1 MFDHQEELDE
11 YLEKIEELIKNKQ
24 YARLRDL
31 FLPMEPADIA
41 LLLEEAGEEQMP
53 LLYRLLPKELAAE
66 VFVELESDSQE
77 MLINGF
83 SNTELKEVLD
93 ELYLDDAVDIV
104 EEMPASVVIR
114 ILDKA
119 TPEMRKSINEILQY
133 PEDSAGSI
141 MNMEFLSLKKDMT
154 VEDAFKRIRRI
165 GGELETINILYVT
178 DPTRHLLGV
187 LSVRDLLL
195 AEEDDLIEEIM
206 DPNVVSVNTMDDK
219 EDVAQA
225 LSKYDFL
232 AMPVVDKEERL
243 VGIVTVD
250 DAMDVIE
257 EETTEDF
264 EKMAA
269 MLPSDKPYL
278 KAGIFAT
285 WRARLPWLMILMLSA
300 TFTGMILNHYESAL
314 AACLVLNSYIP
325 MLSGT
330 GGNSGTQASVA
341 VIRALSLDEVD
352 FSDILKVL
360 WKELRVSLLC
370 GSCLAAA
377 NFVKM
382 QLVDRLLLG
391 NAAVTPLVCLVV
403 CLTIMFVVVFA
414 KCVGCSLPLLAEK
427 IGLDP
432 AVMASPFITTIVD
445 ATSLLIYFRFASWL
459 LGI

>member
-1 MFDHQEELDE
+1 MIREDL
-11 YLEKIEELIKNKQ
+11 L
-24 YARLRDL
+24 RTVRDL
-31 FLPMEPADIA
+31 SARHDTKAFAELVESVHPSDMAEA
-41 LLLEEAGEEQMP
+41 LEILKSRDVA
-53 LLYRLLPKELAAE
+53 RLLPCLKAGALAE
-66 VFVELESDSQE
+66 VFVYFSEERQSRLLQELPRETVVALFEGMAADE
-77 MLINGF
+77 RVDLF
-83 SNTELKEVLD
+83 HDLD
-93 ELYLDDAVDIV
+93 EAARQRLLPALAHGEREDILRLAAYAEGSVGSVTTSDYVAVL
-104 EEMPASVVIR
+104 P
-114 ILDKA
+114 
-119 TPEMRKSINEILQY
+119 
-133 PEDSAGSI
+133 
-141 MNMEFLSLKKDMT
+141 DM
-154 VEDAFKRIRRI
+154 
-165 GGELETINILYVT
+165 
-178 DPTRHLLGV
+178 
-187 LSVRDLLL
+187 S
-195 AEEDDLIEEIM
+195 
-206 DPNVVSVNTMDDK
+206 
-219 EDVAQA
+219 VAQA
-225 LSKYDFL
+225 L
-232 AMPVVDKEERL
+232 AHVRATAADKETIYVIYVQDKEGHLCGTLSLREL
-243 VGIVTVD
+243 LLADDSLTIRNIMRRDPVFARAQWPRSKASELIGRYDLLALPVINGGEKMVGIVTVD

-278 KAGIFAT
+278 KSGIFAT
-285 WRARLPWLMILMLSA
+285 WKARLPWLMILMLSA

-352 FSDILKVL
+352 FSDILRVL

-370 GSCLAAA
+370 GVCLAGA

-391 NAAVTPLVCLVV
+391 NAAVTPTVCLVV
-403 CLTIMFVVVFA
+403 CLTILFVVVFA

-432 AVMASPFITTIVD
+432 AVMASPFISTIVD

-459 LGI
+459 LL

>member
-1 MFDHQEELDE
+1 MSDATILTLKTMLANLDDAKK
-11 YLEKIEELIKNKQ
+11 YQ
-24 YARLRDL
+24 SLRDVMASLPAPDLAAVFEDLPPEKLPVL
-31 FLPMEPADIA
+31 F
-41 LLLEEAGEEQMP
+41 
-53 LLYRLLPKELAAE
+53 RLCPKDQAAE
-66 VFVELESDSQE
+66 VFAELTPGTQQALIDALSD
-77 MLINGF
+77 
-83 SNTELKEVLD
+83 TELKAVID
-93 ELYLDDAVDIV
+93 ELFVDDATDLV

-119 TPEMRKSINEILQY
+119 TPEMRKSINEILKY
-133 PEDSAGSI
+133 PEDSTGSI

-178 DPTRHLLGV
+178 DPTRRLLGV

-195 AEEDDLIEEIM
+195 AEEDDLIEDIM
-206 DPNVVSVNTMDDK
+206 DPNVVWVSTMDDK
-219 EDVAQA
+219 EDAAQA
-225 LSKYDFL
+225 LSKYGFL
-232 AMPVVDKEERL
+232 AMPVVDLENRL

-341 VIRALSLDEVD
+341 VIRSLSLDEVD

-391 NAAVTPLVCLVV
+391 NAAVTPVVCLVV

>member
-1 MFDHQEELDE
+1 MDRQYDFAALEALLKKRSFKALREALLELNE
-11 YLEKIEELIKNKQ
+11 V
-24 YARLRDL
+24 
-31 FLPMEPADIA
+31 DIA
-41 LLLEEAGEEQMP
+41 EFLGLLNGEEAV
-53 LLYRLLPKELAAE
+53 LAFRTLPKGMAADVFAELEPEMQQLIVAAATDAELA
-66 VFVELESDSQE
+66 VIVED
-77 MLINGF
+77 
-83 SNTELKEVLD
+83 
-93 ELYLDDAVDIV
+93 LYVDDAVDML
-104 EEMPASVVIR
+104 EDMPANVVKR
-114 ILDKA
+114 ILKNA
-119 TPEMRKSINEILQY
+119 TPEMRGLINQFLKY
-133 PEDSAGSI
+133 PEHSAGSI
-141 MNMEFLSLKKDMT
+141 MTAEFTDLRPTMTVEQAIEHIRRTGEDRETVYTCYVVGPRRRLLGVVTVRSLLLARDSQLVSDVMEDGVISVATGTDQEEAVRLLQRYGFLSL
-154 VEDAFKRIRRI
+154 
-165 GGELETINILYVT
+165 
-178 DPTRHLLGV
+178 
-187 LSVRDLLL
+187 
-195 AEEDDLIEEIM
+195 
-206 DPNVVSVNTMDDK
+206 
-219 EDVAQA
+219 
-225 LSKYDFL
+225 
-232 AMPVVDKEERL
+232 PVVDAEGRL

-250 DAMDVIE
+250 DAVDVME
-257 EETTEDF
+257 QEATEDF

-391 NAAVTPLVCLVV
+391 NAAVTPVVCLVV

>member
-1 MFDHQEELDE
+1 MPNDGNETFDMEHLLELAKEKKYRLLKEELVELNEVDIASFIEELDSE
-11 YLEKIEELIKNKQ
+11 RTVIVFRMLPKALATEVFAELPVDKQSHIINSITDKELSEIVEEL
-24 YARLRDL
+24 Y
-31 FLPMEPADIA
+31 
-41 LLLEEAGEEQMP
+41 
-53 LLYRLLPKELAAE
+53 
-66 VFVELESDSQE
+66 V
-77 MLINGF
+77 
-83 SNTELKEVLD
+83 
-93 ELYLDDAVDIV
+93 DDAVDLV
-104 EEMPASVVIR
+104 EELPATVVR
-114 ILDKA
+114 RVLQNTK
-119 TPEMRKSINEILQY
+119 PETRKLINQFLNY
-133 PEDSAGSI
+133 PENTAGSI
-141 MNMEFLSLKKDMT
+141 MTAEYIGLKKTMT
-154 VEDAFKRIRRI
+154 VEQCFAYIRHHAVNS
-165 GGELETINILYVT
+165 ETIYTCYVM
-178 DPTRHLLGV
+178 DEKRRLDGV
-187 LSVRDLLL
+187 VTVKDLLL
-195 AEEDDLIEEIM
+195 QPYERLVGDIM
-206 DPNVVSVNTMDDK
+206 DTHVIKAQTTDDQEQVADTMNK
-219 EDVAQA
+219 YGL
-225 LSKYDFL
+225 LS
-232 AMPVVDKEERL
+232 MPVVDSEDRL
-243 VGIVTVD
+243 VGIITVD
-250 DAMDVIE
+250 DVMEVME
-257 EETTEDF
+257 EEATEDF

-391 NAAVTPLVCLVV
+391 NAAVTPVVCLVV

>member
-1 MFDHQEELDE
+1 M
-11 YLEKIEELIKNKQ
+11 
-24 YARLRDL
+24 
-31 FLPMEPADIA
+31 
-41 LLLEEAGEEQMP
+41 
-53 LLYRLLPKELAAE
+53 
-66 VFVELESDSQE
+66 
-77 MLINGF
+77 
-83 SNTELKEVLD
+83 
-93 ELYLDDAVDIV
+93 
-104 EEMPASVVIR
+104 
-114 ILDKA
+114 
-119 TPEMRKSINEILQY
+119 
-133 PEDSAGSI
+133 
-141 MNMEFLSLKKDMT
+141 
-154 VEDAFKRIRRI
+154 EDAFKRIRRI

-178 DPTRHLLGV
+178 DPTRRLLGV

-195 AEEDDLIEEIM
+195 AEEDDLIEDIM
-206 DPNVVSVNTMDDK
+206 DPNVVWVSTMDDK
-219 EDVAQA
+219 EDAAQA
-225 LSKYDFL
+225 LSKYGFL
-232 AMPVVDKEERL
+232 AMPVVDLENRL

-391 NAAVTPLVCLVV
+391 NAAVTPVVCLVV

-432 AVMASPFITTIVD
+432 TVMASPFITTIVD

>member
-1 MFDHQEELDE
+1 MHENYDLD
-11 YLEKIEELIKNKQ
+11 
-24 YARLRDL
+24 
-31 FLPMEPADIA
+31 
-41 LLLEEAGEEQMP
+41 LLLELVEQRKFRSLKE
-53 LLYRLLPKELAAE
+53 LLSQMNEVDIAEFLDELDVEQEILVFRLLPKDTAAE
-66 VFVELESDSQE
+66 VFTYLE
-77 MLINGF
+77 
-83 SNTELKEVLD
+83 NTEDQEKLIGALSDRELREVLD
-93 ELYLDDAVDIV
+93 ELYLDDTVDII
-104 EEMPASVVIR
+104 EDMPANVVSR
-114 ILDKA
+114 ILRNTDA
-119 TPEMRKSINEILQY
+119 STRSQINQLLNY
-133 PEDSAGSI
+133 PKDSAGSI
-141 MNMEFLSLKKDMT
+141 MTTEFVFLHPDAT
-154 VEDAFKRIRRI
+154 VEESFARIRSVGI
-165 GGELETINILYVT
+165 DKETIYTCYVT
-178 DPTRHLLGV
+178 QNRVLLGV
-187 LSVRDLLL
+187 VTVRRMLLSSYETCIRD
-195 AEEDDLIEEIM
+195 IM
-206 DPNVVSVNTMDDK
+206 ETNVLSVNTHEDK
-219 EDVAQA
+219 EDVAQ
-225 LSKYDFL
+225 LLNKYDL
-232 AMPVVDKEERL
+232 SAIPVVDGDNRL
-243 VGIVTVD
+243 VGIVTFD

-391 NAAVTPLVCLVV
+391 NAAVTPVVCLVV